1 MTELR
6 DSINKLIEK
15 TLTMEKNQEQTQEEI
30 INSLTEEEI
39 LDLTHPMYQTQTFSN
54 EDEEDKEEKNDFQES
69 STHLPQKSQD
79 FSPHDTE

>member
-1 MTELR
+1 MTKLR

-30 INSLTEEEI
+30 INSLMEEEI

-79 FSPHDTE
+79 FSPPDTE

>member
-39 LDLTHPMYQTQTFSN
+39 LDLTHPMYQTQTYSN
-54 EDEEDKEEKNDFQES
+54 EDEEDKEEKKDFQES
-69 STHLPQKSQD
+69 STHLPQKTQD
-79 FSPHDTE
+79 FSPPDTE

>member
-39 LDLTHPMYQTQTFSN
+39 LDLTHPMYQTQIYSN
-54 EDEEDKEEKNDFQES
+54 EDEEDKEEKKDFQES
-69 STHLPQKSQD
+69 SIQLPEKRPRFLS
-79 FSPHDTE
+79 S

>member
-39 LDLTHPMYQTQTFSN
+39 LDLTHPMYQTQIYSN
-54 EDEEDKEEKNDFQES
+54 EDEEDKDDFQES

-79 FSPHDTE
+79 FSPPDTE